1 MQQNGGG
8 SRSSLVNG
16 AGKRTAEPASPEQ
29 NGDGRAG
36 GVKSREV
43 HEDEEQEN
51 GAPEFRNSASEMDD
65 QERSMLLG
73 LLSQSYNQVQCA
85 CV

>member
-1 MQQNGGG
+1 M
-8 SRSSLVNG
+8 
-16 AGKRTAEPASPEQ
+16 SPEK
-29 NGDGRAG
+29 NGDGGVR

-43 HEDEEQEN
+43 HEEVEEEN
-51 GAPEFRNSASEMDD
+51 GAPEFRNATSEMED

-73 LLSQSYNQVQCA
+73 LLSQSYNQVYCA